1 MKTSVLTLGLLTI
14 LPLAASAAERL
25 SYNYVEGDY
34 VRTDFKNIDGYNAP
48 TADGFGIKG
57 SYAFSPNFH
66 FYGLLNRQDFP
77 HNYYAGTFNEWQA
90 GIGYNRELNSTTD
103 FLVRAAY
110 FDFNKSLSGH
120 GISVESGVRKYF
132 NQSFEG
138 YVLGGLQNY
147 LSKDSLNGRF
157 FLRFGGQVK
166 INQNWGIAA
175 DMKFGGGDFDQFTIG
190 PRLTW

>member
-34 VRTDFKNIDGYNAP
+34 VRTDIKDWP
-48 TADGFGIKG
+48 SADGFGIKG

-66 FYGLLNRQDFP
+66 FFGLLNRQDFS
-77 HNYYAGTFNEWQA
+77 HNYAGTFNQWQA

-103 FLVRAAY
+103 FLVRGAY
-110 FDFNKSLSGH
+110 FDTTGYFTAH

-138 YVLGGLQNY
+138 YVVGGLQNY
-147 LSKDSLNGRF
+147 LSKDSLNGHF
-157 FLRFGGQVK
+157 YLRFGGQVK
-166 INQNWGIAA
+166 INQNWGIVA
-175 DMKFGGGDFDQFTIG
+175 DIKLGGSDYDQFTIG

>member
-14 LPLAASAAERL
+14 LPLAASATERL

-34 VRTDFKNIDGYNAP
+34 VRTDLKDYDGNNFP
-48 TADGFGIKG
+48 SADGFGIKG

-66 FYGLLNRQDFP
+66 FYGLLNRQDFAR
-77 HNYYAGTFNEWQA
+77 NYGGPFNEWQA
-90 GIGYNRELNSTTD
+90 GIGYNKEMDSTTD
-103 FLVRAAY
+103 FLVRANY
-110 FDFNKSLSGH
+110 FEFNKSLRAH

-147 LSKDSLNGRF
+147 LDKDSLNGHF
-157 FLRFGGQVK
+157 YLRLGGQVK
-166 INQNWGIAA
+166 INQNWGIVA
-175 DMKFGGGDFDQFTIG
+175 DIKLGGSDYNQFMIG